1 MATIAIILIIW
12 GICRSRKTKRL
23 TASSRKSITATEY
36 KRIQAEQ
43 DRRRREAIR
52 AARELEKEIEKTEK
66 LRQRRE
72 QAEADRIFILSQLD
86 RVSELLN
93 TADAELARIEA
104 QIEIDAAT
112 RSYDSEMRDSKK
124 REAILKRIM
133 QYENRIHSLESRL
146 AKANYILQEV

>member
-1 MATIAIILIIW
+1 MMAIAVILIIW
-12 GICRSRKTKRL
+12 GLFWKPKRKPVNQAVILRAQEKR
-23 TASSRKSITATEY
+23 R
-36 KRIQAEQ
+36 Q
-43 DRRRREAIR
+43 EAIR
-52 AARELEKEIEKTEK
+52 AAKARERQIAAEEKN
-66 LRQRRE
+66 RQRRE
-72 QAEADRIFILSQLD
+72 QAEADRAFYLLQLE
-86 RVSELLN
+86 RVSEMLN
-93 TADAELARIEA
+93 VADAELAKIER